1 MKAALLRTQQL
12 CKSFR
17 GLVATNNV
25 CIEVMPG
32 EVHALIGPNGAGKS
46 TLVNLISGTLFPDSG
61 SIELNGA
68 RVEGLTPHARLHA
81 GLSRC
86 FQVSSLFRSSTVE
99 ENLFLSLQVLSR
111 QPLRPWGSRAGRVSE
126 LRNKAYVLAERVGIE
141 GWISHIAGSLPHGAQ
156 RQLDVALALAS
167 SPTLLLLDEP
177 MAGMGPD
184 ESERMGQLIQSLRG
198 NVGILLIEHDM
209 DAVFRLADRVT
220 VLVNGR
226 VLASGAPDEIRNDS
240 RVRDVYLGSEE
251 VA

>member
-1 MKAALLRTQQL
+1 VKEALLRTKQL
-12 CKSFR
+12 RKTFQ
-17 GLVATNNV
+17 GLVATDNV
-25 CIEVMPG
+25 SIDVMSG

-46 TLVNLISGTLFPDSG
+46 TLVNLMSGTLLPDSG
-61 SIELNGA
+61 SIELSGA
-68 RVEGLTPHARLHA
+68 RVEHLKPHARLHA

-86 FQVSSLFRSSTVE
+86 FQVSSIFRNLTVE
-99 ENLFLSLQVLSR
+99 DNLFLALQALSAR
-111 QPLRPWGSRAGRVSE
+111 ALRPWGGRVGRADE
-126 LRNKAYVLAERVGIE
+126 LRDKACALAERVGIV
-141 GWISHIAGSLPHGAQ
+141 GWLSHIAGSLPHGAQ

-167 SPTLLLLDEP
+167 SPTVLLLDEP

-198 NVGILLIEHDM
+198 KTAILLIEHDM

-226 VLASGAPDEIRNDS
+226 VLSSGTPDHIRNDAQ
-240 RVRDVYLGSEE
+240 VRDVYLGTEE